1 MAYEIHE
8 DGSVWVNGVRCYV
21 AIENGILRAMIRAE
35 NKMTFDGA
43 ALSVGL
49 RYLNDEGETVTPRS
63 VTITELGPYV
73 ITPATYDAEGNEL
86 TPAVVDNRHHVNFW
100 IDLTRTEDQSWQQWG
115 PLWTTN
121 GQLAASNASE
131 VAYAYNGIELI
142 DPMTVSSPSNVLL

>member
-1 MAYEIHE
+1 MSYEIHE
-8 DGSVWVNGVRCYV
+8 DGSVWVDGVRCYV

-49 RYLNDEGETVTPRS
+49 RYINDGGEVATPRS

-86 TPAVVDNRHHVNFW
+86 TPAVMDNRYHVNFW
-100 IDLTRTEDQSWQQWG
+100 IDLDGTQDQSWQQWG
-115 PLWTTN
+115 PIWTLN
-121 GQLAASNASE
+121 GQVASANASE

>member
-8 DGSVWVNGVRCYV
+8 DGSVWVDGVRCYV

-49 RYLNDEGETVTPRS
+49 RYLNDEGEVATPRS

-73 ITPATYDAEGNEL
+73 ITPATHDAEGNE
-86 TPAVVDNRHHVNFW
+86 TSPAVVDNRYHVNFW
-100 IDLTRTEDQSWQQWG
+100 IDLARADELLWQQWA
-115 PLWTTN
+115 PQWTTN
-121 GQLAASNASE
+121 GQVASANASE
-131 VAYAYNGIELI
+131 VAYAYNGVELI